1 MHLHD
6 ARMNRR
12 QKIYHQIENPVD
24 YLRGDEIY
32 KTFRFDRQRIDE
44 IVNIVRED
52 VEYYTG
58 RSRTIPAAVQ
68 VPIALQYLAGNA

>member
-1 MHLHD
+1 MD
-6 ARMNRR
+6 RR

-24 YLRGDEIY
+24 YLCEDEIY

-58 RSRTIPAAVQ
+58 
-68 VPIALQYLAGNA
+68 